1 MREYF
6 FKWKVNK
13 AKNEIITDMI
23 IIYIQSMLMRIE
35 MDEEEILKTFEV
47 VSS

>member
-23 IIYIQSMLMRIE
+23 IYIQSMLMRIE
-35 MDEEEILKTFEV
+35 MDKEEILKTFEV

>member
-35 MDEEEILKTFEV
+35 MDKEEILKTFEV

>member
-1 MREYF
+1 
-6 FKWKVNK
+6 
-13 AKNEIITDMI
+13 MI